1 MKSAIYEQFGK
12 PADVLH
18 CAEQALPQPGPGEV
32 RVRGLMAAIHNHD
45 LLTVRG
51 VYGDKPPLPAI
62 AGSEGLGIVDA
73 VGEGVSGF
81 APGQR
86 VAASSVRGTWAE
98 YFVAPASMLI
108 AMPDEIPDE
117 LATQLL
123 AMPLSALMLLEFMEV
138 KPGQWVVQNA
148 ASGAVGKA
156 LAMLGRARGVK
167 VLSLVRSEA
176 SAASLHAL
184 GITWVL
190 STDAPDWKAQ
200 ARALIGDGHVAAA
213 AESVGGKAAADLV
226 ELLGER
232 GTLVAFGN
240 MSGEPMEIPAGALI
254 YRQATVKG
262 FWGSKT
268 SREMSRENKLRLVE
282 ELLALAGSGQLKL
295 PVEAVFDLADIA
307 QAAKAALASGR
318 QGKVLLRT
326 GTR

>member
-1 MKSAIYEQFGK
+1 MKCVQYESFGK
-12 PADVLH
+12 PAEVLAL
-18 CAEQALPQPGPGEV
+18 AECALPAPGPGEV

-51 VYGDKPPLPAI
+51 VYGDKPPLPAL

-123 AMPLSALMLLEFMEV
+123 AMPLSALMLLEFMDV

-167 VLSLVRSEA
+167 VLSLVRSDE
-176 SAASLHAL
+176 SAAELHAL
-184 GITWVL
+184 GIPDVL
-190 STDAPDWKAQ
+190 STAAPDWKAQ

-268 SREMSRENKLRLVE
+268 SREMRRENKLRLVG
-282 ELLALAGSGQLKL
+282 ELIELARGGGLRL
-295 PVEAVFDLADIA
+295 PVEAVFDLAEIR
-307 QAAKAALASGR
+307 QAAKAALTPGR
-318 QGKVLLRT
+318 KGKVLLRT